1 MKKSFEVNLGGRI
14 FNFDEDAYELLNNY
28 MESLKECF
36 SKQDGGEEII
46 ADIEVRLGE
55 LCETRMREGAARIVN
70 FTMVDE
76 FITRMG
82 RPESLAQEA
91 VGTQDTAEDGAAP
104 EDNAQQKREPWRDA
118 MLLGKK
124 LFRDTR
130 NGLLGGVFSGLAA
143 YTGINAW
150 LLRVVA
156 ILLFFWLAGI
166 VIPIVYIVAWIILP
180 MALSVTDL
188 LRMRD
193 IKPAPG
199 ERVEDAWAREYER
212 ASAELLSSGAARDNK
227 GCLVGCV
234 VAIAALIILPI
245 IFFFLFFASV
255 AVPFTT
261 AIGSLN
267 PLFGLMGDTMNFNI
281 NILLS
286 TILLPFIILI
296 PIFLIIHYLMK
307 RKGSV
312 RPLKMWLKVLL
323 VALWV
328 ILLGIFLSLKEK
340 SVDLPFL
347 KYEKRIISLKDA
359 STSLSDIERFV
370 DEVKKIA
377 SSPEVSE
384 LKNYFF
390 HDNYSSSKRCT
401 RMLWHCITS
410 ASNDSIVPFAA
421 ECTQLD
427 DKIIWKLMPRDE
439 WVELIKTPASVSNVE
454 IVGSFSCGVEE
465 FSSAEIVCVI
475 DTTAKR
481 MFVDLSRCNGPSDL
495 RINVNSIPG
504 WTVDYTQGAAV
515 QPEHPDRVELIL
527 KAYSNEEFLPKI
539 VVRTLAPD
547 SVNVDTKDMR
557 HTLYRQR
564 ISK

>member
-14 FNFDEDAYELLNNY
+14 FNFDEDAYELLSNY
-28 MESLKECF
+28 IESLKECF

-46 ADIEVRLGE
+46 DDIEVRLGE
-55 LCETRMREGAARIVN
+55 LCETRMREGAARIVD
-70 FTMVDE
+70 FAMIDE

-91 VGTQDTAEDGAAP
+91 VGAQDDAEEAASP

-150 LLRVVA
+150 LLRGVA

-234 VAIAALIILPI
+234 IAIAALIILPI

-281 NILLS
+281 DILLS
-286 TILLPFIILI
+286 TVLLPFIILI

-340 SVDLPFL
+340 SVDLAFL
-347 KYEKRIISLKDA
+347 KYEKRITSLKDA

-370 DEVKKIA
+370 DEIKKFA
-377 SSPEVSE
+377 SSPEASE

-390 HDNYSSSKRCT
+390 YDAYPGKRCT

-410 ASNDSIVPFAA
+410 ASNDSLVPLASD
-421 ECTQLD
+421 CTQLD
-427 DKIIWKLMPRDE
+427 DKIIWRLMPRDE
-439 WVELIKTPASVSNVE
+439 WVELVKTPASVSGVE
-454 IVGSFSCGVEE
+454 IVGSVNPDEE
-465 FSSAEIVCVI
+465 YKAEICCVV
-475 DTTAKR
+475 DTVAKR
-481 MFVDLSRCNGPSDL
+481 IFVDLPRCSGTNDL
-495 RINVNSIPG
+495 RMTINSIPG
-504 WTVDYTQGAAV
+504 WQVDYTKGAAV

-527 KAYSNEEFLPKI
+527 KAYSNEEYLPKM
-539 VVRTLAPD
+539 VVRTLSAD
-547 SVNVDTKDMR
+547 GVTVDTKDMR
-557 HTLYRQR
+557 HTLYRHRVHQ
-564 ISK
+564 

>member
-1 MKKSFEVNLGGRI
+1 
-14 FNFDEDAYELLNNY
+14 
-28 MESLKECF
+28 
-36 SKQDGGEEII
+36 
-46 ADIEVRLGE
+46 
-55 LCETRMREGAARIVN
+55 
-70 FTMVDE
+70 
-76 FITRMG
+76 
-82 RPESLAQEA
+82 
-91 VGTQDTAEDGAAP
+91 
-104 EDNAQQKREPWRDA
+104 
-118 MLLGKK
+118 
-124 LFRDTR
+124 
-130 NGLLGGVFSGLAA
+130 
-143 YTGINAW
+143 
-150 LLRVVA
+150 
-156 ILLFFWLAGI
+156 
-166 VIPIVYIVAWIILP
+166 
-180 MALSVTDL
+180 
-188 LRMRD
+188 
-193 IKPAPG
+193 
-199 ERVEDAWAREYER
+199 
-212 ASAELLSSGAARDNK
+212 
-227 GCLVGCV
+227 
-234 VAIAALIILPI
+234 
-245 IFFFLFFASV
+245 
-255 AVPFTT
+255 
-261 AIGSLN
+261 
-267 PLFGLMGDTMNFNI
+267 
-281 NILLS
+281 
-286 TILLPFIILI
+286 
-296 PIFLIIHYLMK
+296 
-307 RKGSV
+307 V
-312 RPLKMWLKVLL
+312 RPLKTWLKVLL

-370 DEVKKIA
+370 NEVKKIA
-377 SSPEVSE
+377 TSPEVSE

-390 HDNYSSSKRCT
+390 HDNYSGSKRCT

-410 ASNDSIVPFAA
+410 ASSDSIVPFAA

-427 DKIIWKLMPRDE
+427 DKIIWRLMPRDE
-439 WVELIKTPASVSNVE
+439 WVELVKTPASVSSVE
-454 IVGSFSCGVEE
+454 IVGNFSCGVEE